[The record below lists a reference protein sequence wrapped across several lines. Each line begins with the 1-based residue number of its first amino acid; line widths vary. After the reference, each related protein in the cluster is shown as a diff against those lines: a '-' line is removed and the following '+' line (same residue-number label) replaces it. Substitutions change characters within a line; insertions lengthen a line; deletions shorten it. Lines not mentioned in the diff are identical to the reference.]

1 MQSKRA
7 SKTHILSPPFT
18 LLYSCISLHFF
29 HATLSYISLFVV
41 VCFLLQEII
50 FISQIFVFFL
60 FFILPCSS
68 SLYFML
74 PMCTAWRR
82 PIVRHSDTACHKRM
96 VGVVRG
102 VYATWR
108 VVRATM
114 ELLSSSW
121 HTWAPLT
128 TAVARLGNTTATTV
142 FCCYCC
148 CLLLL
153 LFVVWLLLGKLLTF
167 IRL

>member
-7 SKTHILSPPFT
+7 SKTHILSPPFS

-29 HATLSYISLFVV
+29 HAILSHISLFVV

-82 PIVRHSDTACHKRM
+82 PIVRHSDTACHSEWLAWYVAYTQPDGWCEQLWSCCQAADTLERHWQLLLLGW
-96 VGVVRG
+96 VTQLLLLCFVVI
-102 VYATWR
+102 
-108 VVRATM
+108 VV
-114 ELLSSSW
+114 
-121 HTWAPLT
+121 
-128 TAVARLGNTTATTV
+128 V
-142 FCCYCC
+142 CCCC
-148 CLLLL
+148 CLL
-153 LFVVWLLLGKLLTF
+153 FGYYWGSF
-167 IRL
+167 